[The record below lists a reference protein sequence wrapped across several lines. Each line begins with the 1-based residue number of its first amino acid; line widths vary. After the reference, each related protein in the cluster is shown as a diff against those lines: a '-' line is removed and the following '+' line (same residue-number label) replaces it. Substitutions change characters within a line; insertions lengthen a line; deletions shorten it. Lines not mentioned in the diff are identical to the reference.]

1 MLMLDLTGDPLRKY
15 KNFGRVAKN
24 LVDKG
29 RSMGEMAQ
37 NHGSGIL
44 FALSYYIL
52 WVFLPVYIYFL
63 DNFELLGIVERRS

>member
-1 MLMLDLTGDPLRKY
+1 MLMLDLTGDRLRKY

-52 WVFLPVYIYFL
+52 
-63 DNFELLGIVERRS
+63 